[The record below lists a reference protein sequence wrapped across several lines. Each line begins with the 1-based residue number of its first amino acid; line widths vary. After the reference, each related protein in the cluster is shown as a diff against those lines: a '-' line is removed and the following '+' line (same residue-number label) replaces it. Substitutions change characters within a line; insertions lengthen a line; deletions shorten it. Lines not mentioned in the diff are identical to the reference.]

1 MKKVKVFYNENSGN
15 NDEDKVLKKIKD
27 FFARP
32 ENSDSQVDFINPESP
47 EDAIH
52 LAKKVSQ
59 EQTDLVIALGGDGT
73 INKICGGVFEGGAKP
88 ILGIVPNGRSI
99 ICQNH
104 FIFHK
109 I

>member
-1 MKKVKVFYNENSGN
+1 MKKVNVFYNENSGN

-59 EQTDLVIALGGDGT
+59 EQTDLVLLLEVMAQSIKFVAVCL
-73 INKICGGVFEGGAKP
+73 KVE
-88 ILGIVPNGRSI
+88 PNR
-99 ICQNH
+99 
-104 FIFHK
+104 F
-109 I
+109 